1 MSGWLQNVFPGPA
14 YVLAAWLLV
23 MSLGLFLVMGL
34 DKNAARR
41 GAWRVP
47 ERRLF
52 LLALLG
58 GAIGGTLGML
68 AFRHK
73 TKHWKFVLF
82 FPALALLQAAA
93 LVWLALQ

>member
-1 MSGWLQNVFPGPA
+1 MNIPLTSPA
-14 YVLAAWLLV
+14 QVLAAWLLI
-23 MSLGLFLVMGL
+23 MGL
-34 DKNAARR
+34 ILFFTMGADKNRACR

-52 LLALLG
+52 LLAVLG
-58 GAIGGTLGML
+58 GAIGGFFGML

-73 TKHWKFVLF
+73 TRHWQFVVF

-93 LVWLALQ
+93 LVYLAIR